1 MSTKTT
7 ALDGTARSVVR
18 WHKPGSWLSRHQV
31 MVALFSVMATA
42 LIASTWLVFP
52 YYVRDH
58 NLIATVG
65 SNVKQEK
72 LRKAI
77 SIGSFLN
84 RTSFGSGEAQ
94 VDVLYATTKFFE
106 VTDRSQAVAQ
116 YRPDLYL
123 VFLLTE
129 TTHIEDLPTQLP
141 RAVLK
146 VNGREYTPYDV
157 EGPLEVYH
165 HRVVT
170 LRFPAYEKGGTPVL
184 SGNETDL
191 ELTLFNTWDPDN
203 APRIVSWALPLVYPE
218 ELMNPGP
225 WTPVMVLG
233 LSAGLLSFVL
243 TPCLLQ
249 LLVVYVVT
257 LTGFSTDQLR
267 SGTVVVRADVKR
279 KFLMVAFSFVAGLT
293 ALFTL
298 TGAAMGQAGKQMQM
312 FFAVWSPTLSVIS
325 GIIVILMGVWIGI
338 RSRAPLIC
346 RLIPENSL
354 PARSGSTASYIGSAL
369 VAVGFSLGCITC
381 FGGAIIAT
389 LLIYVGSLGSA
400 LVGATVMFGFSMG
413 VVIPFLLAALFLS
426 RTMPLLS
433 KIHQYTPVIGF
444 VSMLIVM
451 AFGAVLLTDNFHAL
465 SDLIYPLL
473 GLAG

>member
-1 MSTKTT
+1 MSLTAT
-7 ALDGTARSVVR
+7 AL
-18 WHKPGSWLSRHQV
+18 LSRHQV
-31 MVALFSVMATA
+31 IVALLAVVAAT
-42 LIASTWLVFP
+42 LIASSWLVFP
-52 YYVRDH
+52 YYVSDH
-58 NLIATVG
+58 NLIAKVG

-72 LRKAI
+72 LRQAI

-84 RTSFGSGEAQ
+84 RTTFGSGEAQ
-94 VDVLYATTKFFE
+94 VDVLYATPKFFE
-106 VTDRSQAVAQ
+106 VTDRSDAVAQ

-146 VNGREYTPYDV
+146 VNGREYAPYDV

-170 LRFPAYEKGGTPVL
+170 LRFPAYENDGTPVL
-184 SGNETDL
+184 ADHATDL
-191 ELTLFNTWDPDN
+191 ELTLFNSWDPDN
-203 APRIVSWALPLVYPE
+203 APRIVSWELPLDYPQ
-218 ELMNPGP
+218 ELTSRDP
-225 WTPVMVLG
+225 WTPVMVLA

-257 LTGFSTDQLR
+257 LTGFSTEQLR
-267 SGTVVVRADVKR
+267 SGSVAVPADAR
-279 KFLMVAFSFVAGLT
+279 RRLLLVALAFVAGLT
-293 ALFTL
+293 GLFTL

-338 RSRAPLIC
+338 RSRVPLVC
-346 RLIPENSL
+346 RLVPENIL
-354 PARSGSTASYIGSAL
+354 RARSDSAASYIGSAL
-369 VAVGFSLGCITC
+369 IAVGFSLGCITC

-426 RTMPLLS
+426 RTLPLLS
-433 KIHQYTPVIGF
+433 KIQQYTPVIGL
-444 VSMLIVM
+444 VSMLIVV
-451 AFGAVLLTDNFHAL
+451 AFGTVLLTDNFHAL
-465 SDLIYPLL
+465 SDLIYPWL